1 MDTPCIPKDHQLR
14 KEAIQSINAVF
25 YQSAL
30 TLVCDRDLMSIDV
43 TNIESQSVERQE
55 CILAA
60 VLVCD
65 WNVRAW
71 TFLESIKGRQNVRI
85 LCKNDTTLSVREII
99 NRVYAEGRI
108 EMGILCHLLSNF
120 LPRMGDGFE
129 KTPME
134 HYFRVGD
141 ISNEVSGTLLSHRPA
156 SRPGDDIVIWSLLLG
171 GDQIFFDPIK
181 FWRSRI
187 NT

>member
-1 MDTPCIPKDHQLR
+1 MKDTNELLARDSYWMDTLCIPKDHQLR
-14 KEAIQSINAVF
+14 KEAIESINAVF

-30 TLVCDRDLMSIDV
+30 TLVCDRDLMSVDV
-43 TNIESQSVERQE
+43 TNIESQSVELQE

-71 TFLESIKGRQNVRI
+71 TFLESIKGRHNVRI

-108 EMGILCHLLSNF
+108 EMGILCHLLSNSS
-120 LPRMGDGFE
+120 PRW
-129 KTPME
+129 T
-134 HYFRVGD
+134 
-141 ISNEVSGTLLSHRPA
+141 TA
-156 SRPGDDIVIWSLLLG
+156 SRRHPWTTISA
-171 GDQIFFDPIK
+171 QMTSPTK
-181 FWRSRI
+181 
-187 NT
+187 